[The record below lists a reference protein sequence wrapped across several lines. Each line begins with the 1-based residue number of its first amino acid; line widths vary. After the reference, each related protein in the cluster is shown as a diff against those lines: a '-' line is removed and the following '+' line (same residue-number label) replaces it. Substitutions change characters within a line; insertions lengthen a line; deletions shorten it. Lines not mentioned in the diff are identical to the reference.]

1 MIARGTLEPRGR
13 GVLALAL
20 APILAATL
28 VGCAHDKIRGTQID
42 DTPENREIVDLVS
55 AYHRAVEARDADAV
69 LAMVSTRFY
78 EDNGNTDRADDY
90 DKRGLADTLKA
101 DFERTKALTLEI
113 RLDEVVIDEETEHAD
128 AFIMFAVRGQAELPT
143 GNTWKT
149 LTDRSRLRFAKEGGK
164 WMIVSGI

>member
-1 MIARGTLEPRGR
+1 MLARGT
-13 GVLALAL
+13 LALAL
-20 APILAATL
+20 APVLKASLAASLAVAL

-42 DTPENREIVDLVS
+42 DTAENREIVDLVS

-69 LAMVSTRFY
+69 LAMVSSRFY

-90 DKRGLADTLKA
+90 DKRGLADSLKA
-101 DFERTKALTLEI
+101 DFDRTKALTLEI
-113 RLDEVVIDEETEHAD
+113 RVDDVVIDDEAEHAD
-128 AFIMFAVRGQAELPT
+128 AFILFSVRGQAELPT
-143 GNTWKT
+143 GSTWKT